1 MNLILGNNFE
11 VTSLQKQLEDYKE
24 RNWKMTETNNE
35 LLKKLSEKDKIH
47 DEMANLQSKYS
58 ALEALQNNTKNDYEF
73 CKSELDI
80 SKSELQRL
88 RSENPSNLES
98 SGIKSKLDSDWQ
110 IIFTLQ
116 KNLEAEQLRNLN
128 LSKVE
133 N

>member
-80 SKSELQRL
+80 CKSELQRL